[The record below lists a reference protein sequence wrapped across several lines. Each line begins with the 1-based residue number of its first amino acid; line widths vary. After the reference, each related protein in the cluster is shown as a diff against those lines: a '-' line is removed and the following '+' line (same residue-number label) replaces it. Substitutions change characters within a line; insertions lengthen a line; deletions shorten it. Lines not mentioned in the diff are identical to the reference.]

1 MNYEKIVDQIYLA
14 SADAQLW
21 PEVLDSIAGHV
32 AAVGGIILARRSD
45 FWTGWKY
52 SDCIPKTL
60 DAYLVGKSHL
70 SRSTPLL
77 LAKQRAGFVG
87 DQELYDSEEDF
98 LADAMMTEWG
108 SVQGLHHAA
117 ATAIQVPSQDFIVV
131 QFQRK
136 MGEPAFETDAI
147 KRLDALR
154 PHLARA
160 GLLAARWRMEKLEA
174 AAVAL
179 AQIGLPAAV
188 IDAHGKVLV
197 ANDLIQ
203 HSRTLVSWQPNDRVL
218 LVDRAARPLFDRAV
232 AALRNPSESAV
243 RSIGVRGPED
253 ADASVIHVIPA
264 TGWARDFFGGGFG
277 LIVATP
283 LARDPGPMSFELLQ
297 GLFDLTAAEA
307 RVASAVADG
316 LGPREIA
323 ERSGVSYE
331 TVRSQVRSVFA
342 KTGTNRQNAL
352 AALLARIPR
361 IDRPS

>member
-21 PEVLDSIAGHV
+21 PEVLDSIASNIS
-32 AAVGGIILARRSD
+32 AVGGIILARRSD

-52 SDCIPKTL
+52 SDCIPTSL
-60 DAYLVGKSHL
+60 DDYLVTKSHL
-70 SRSTPLL
+70 SRSTQLL
-77 LAKQRAGFVG
+77 LSKQRAGFVG
-87 DQELYDSEEDF
+87 EHDLYDSDEDF
-98 LADAMMTEWG
+98 RADAMMSDWG
-108 SVQGLHHAA
+108 LAQGLHHAA

-136 MGEPAFETDAI
+136 AGEPAFETAAI
-147 KRLDALR
+147 EHLDAFR

-174 AAVAL
+174 AAIAL

-203 HSRTLVSWQPNDRVL
+203 HSNALVSWQPNDRVL

-232 AALRNPSESAV
+232 ATLRNPSESAV
-243 RSIGVRGPED
+243 RSIGVRGPDD
-253 ADASVIHVIPA
+253 ADAAVIHVIPA

-283 LARDPGPMSFELLQ
+283 LAREAGPINFELLQ

-307 RVASAVADG
+307 RVAGAVADG

-323 ERSGVSYE
+323 DRAGVSYE